1 MEPALPRVKLAI
13 RVGVENRPNLQL
25 PAVWALTK
33 SVDDE
38 TTPLLTVAGC
48 MVTLPEVLI
57 TVPYAA
63 SQE

>member
-1 MEPALPRVKLAI
+1 MEPDLPSVKLAI
-13 RVGVENRPNLQL
+13 LVGVENRPNRQL
-25 PAVWALTK
+25 PSVWALVK
-33 SVDDE
+33 FVADE
-38 TTPLLTVAGC
+38 TTPLVTVAGC